1 MQIDRQFAIFFDR
14 LLNPEN
20 VRKNLTF
27 VIGRATRK
35 DISVL
40 QNRIERRR
48 IPQLQRIGRLHVVM
62 SVNQNCVPTL
72 LMLVAR
78 PNDRVPRG
86 WNQFRLQSNTGQF
99 LDQPVGAFAYSFR
112 IIIVRGN
119 AWKPQKRIEIFKMTG
134 AHGCTLAK
142 KSFRRSQLL
151 HDESARKKMPF
162 LQMTKPEGRRRS
174 EYSNDRTSHRR
185 FFRHSFVIRNSS
197 FVINFRSGLRAQ
209 NIGLWLA
216 SPTAF
221 SMILP
226 L

>member
-1 MQIDRQFAIFFDR
+1 MQIDLQFAIFFDR

-27 VIGRATRK
+27 VVGRTAGK

-40 QNRIERRR
+40 QNRIEWRR

-62 SVNQNCVPTL
+62 SVNQNRAPPFP
-72 LMLVAR
+72 MLVAG

-99 LDQPVGAFAYSFR
+99 LDQPVGAFAYSLR

-142 KSFRRSQLL
+142 KSFRRSQFL
-151 HDESARKKMPF
+151 HPESARKKMSI
-162 LQMTKPEGRRRS
+162 LQMTKPEGRGKS
-174 EYSNDRTSHRR
+174 EYSND
-185 FFRHSFVIRNSS
+185 
-197 FVINFRSGLRAQ
+197 
-209 NIGLWLA
+209 
-216 SPTAF
+216 
-221 SMILP
+221 
-226 L
+226 

>member
-48 IPQLQRIGRLHVVM
+48 IPQIQRIGRLHVVM
-62 SVNQNCVPTL
+62 SVNQNRAPPFP
-72 LMLVAR
+72 MLVAR

-99 LDQPVGAFAYSFR
+99 LDQPVSAFAYSLR

-119 AWKPQKRIEIFKMTG
+119 AWKPQKRIEIFKITG
-134 AHGCTLAK
+134 EHGCTLAK
-142 KSFRRSQLL
+142 KFIRRSQIFQNK
-151 HDESARKKMPF
+151 SARKKMSI
-162 LQMTKPEGRRRS
+162 LQMTNREGRRKS
-174 EYSNDRTSHRR
+174 EYSND
-185 FFRHSFVIRNSS
+185 
-197 FVINFRSGLRAQ
+197 
-209 NIGLWLA
+209 
-216 SPTAF
+216 
-221 SMILP
+221 
-226 L
+226 